1 MNYFGGLQ
9 ILKIYLDNAATTRPY
24 DGIEKLFAEHALDGW
39 YNPSAM
45 YPDAVEAERKLNDAR
60 KAVASA
66 VNARPDQVIFTSGGT
81 ESSNTVA
88 KKGWRGKERQSYI
101 HNIFSLS
108 FQISFSEP
116 IGFIILYPTFTR

>member
-45 YPDAVEAERKLNDAR
+45 YPDAFPTPEQSPPALTAGGSNIP
-60 KAVASA
+60 SA
-66 VNARPDQVIFTSGGT
+66 PC
-81 ESSNTVA
+81 
-88 KKGWRGKERQSYI
+88 
-101 HNIFSLS
+101 
-108 FQISFSEP
+108 
-116 IGFIILYPTFTR
+116 